1 MSQAKKYNLSQLQ
14 SGMMFTDALYNKKM
28 TVLLPG
34 FYPILPEFLIEW
46 AEEKQDT
53 FITYGML
60 IRNDSLFR
68 TTLPGY
74 IDISVRQYIALYNQ
88 SLAILKAQFQD
99 LKHIDIGEF
108 QKIATQWTE
117 SLLKEKDAHLLLR
130 VIRYANPLE
139 EDYFYAHMLD
149 VSLLSLAILYQREHS
164 SMKLIQ
170 IALSGLL
177 YDIGMT
183 RLPEYMLNSQDS
195 FDAVQKQEIEKHT
208 VLGFQMITRE
218 LRLPTM
224 FAMPALEHHERF
236 DGSGYPRKLRG
247 PSMSMNS
254 AIIGL
259 ADIFTSQIR
268 NRTFK
273 PAREPAEILKDFVAT
288 TMNHFNPEFVRLFLS
303 FINIYPASSFVTLNT
318 GEIVTVVR
326 TYILY
331 PQRPTVMLVCDKD
344 GKRDLSR
351 KEIPLHLP
359 ENEHLHIVGMF
370 SRKHLFSLSH
380 LHVIPVYDEL
390 MPRGQNPN
398 YVPLD
403 PLADADGNKEIN
415 IQL

>member
-1 MSQAKKYNLSQLQ
+1 MSQTKKYNLSQLQ

-53 FITYGML
+53 FITYGMF
-60 IRNDSLFR
+60 ISNDSLFR

-88 SLAILKAQFQD
+88 SLTILKAQFQD
-99 LKHIDIGEF
+99 PKHIDIGKF

-117 SLLKEKDAHLLLR
+117 ILLKEKDAHLLLR

-139 EDYFYAHMLD
+139 EDYFYAHILD
-149 VSLLSLAILYQREHS
+149 VSLLSLAILYQRERS

-183 RLPEYMLNSQDS
+183 RLPEYMRNSQDS
-195 FDAVQKQEIEKHT
+195 FDAAQKQEIEKHT
-208 VLGFQMITRE
+208 VLGFQMITKE
-218 LRLPTM
+218 LRLPTV

-236 DGSGYPRKLRG
+236 DGSGYPRRLKG
-247 PSMSMNS
+247 PSISMNS

-288 TMNHFNPEFVRLFLS
+288 TMNRFNPEFISLFLS

-326 TYILY
+326 TYTLY

-359 ENEHLHIVGMF
+359 ENEHLRIVGMF

-380 LHVIPVYDEL
+380 LHVTPVYDES
-390 MPRGQNPN
+390 MPPDQNPN

-403 PLADADGNKEIN
+403 PSADADGNKEIN

>member
-1 MSQAKKYNLSQLQ
+1 MSQTKKYNLSQLQ
-14 SGMMFTDALYNKKM
+14 SGMMFTDTLYSKKM

-53 FITYGML
+53 FITYGMF
-60 IRNDSLFR
+60 ISDDSLFR
-68 TTLPGY
+68 MTLPGY
-74 IDISVRQYIALYNQ
+74 IDVNVRQYIALYNR
-88 SLAILKAQFQD
+88 SLTILKAQFQD
-99 LKHIDIGEF
+99 TKYIDIGKF

-130 VIRYANPLE
+130 VIRYANPVE
-139 EDYFYAHMLD
+139 EDYFYAHILD
-149 VSLLSLAILYQREHS
+149 VSLLSLAILYQRERS

-183 RLPEYMLNSQDS
+183 RLPQYMGNSQDS
-195 FDAVQKQEIEKHT
+195 FDTAQKQEIEKHT
-208 VLGFQMITRE
+208 VLGFQMITKE
-218 LRLPTM
+218 LRLPTV

-236 DGSGYPRKLRG
+236 DGSGYPRKLKG
-247 PSMSMNS
+247 PSVSMNS

-268 NRTFK
+268 DRKFK
-273 PAREPAEILKDFVAT
+273 PAREPAEILKDFLAT
-288 TMNHFNPEFVRLFLS
+288 TMNRFNPEFVSLFLS
-303 FINIYPASSFVTLNT
+303 FINIYPASSFVMLNT
-318 GEIVTVVR
+318 GEIVTVIR
-326 TYILY
+326 TYTLY
-331 PQRPTVMLVCDKD
+331 PQRPTVMLICDKD

-370 SRKHLFSLSH
+370 SREHLFSLSH
-380 LHVIPVYDEL
+380 LHVTPVYDESML
-390 MPRGQNPN
+390 PDQNPN
-398 YVPLD
+398 YVPLEPSGD
-403 PLADADGNKEIN
+403 TDGNKEIN